1 MYNGLELTFP
11 WVLHHM
17 GLSILEDLL
26 SDHNFL
32 PSSYFCQLKHKGESK
47 RMFTIGWSVNNNKM
61 PTNISLMWHKF
72 RREIVPNTGAN
83 APKFFTLATKS

>member
-1 MYNGLELTFP
+1 MCNGLELTFP

-17 GLSILEDLL
+17 GLSIREDLL

-47 RMFTIGWSVNNNKM
+47 RMFTIG
-61 PTNISLMWHKF
+61 
-72 RREIVPNTGAN
+72 
-83 APKFFTLATKS
+83 